1 MSAAT
6 ALSELSWVKT
16 FFSGCNHLNW
26 ESLDTQTAPDKV
38 LTHVMP
44 WLKKLTLSGYDGPLV
59 LPLYEADGR
68 ITWYAMAVDD
78 RRFAQMVDEI
88 TGFIGPSYSD
98 FRGEWAQ
105 LNLNVAP
112 ERALAERFGPRVI
125 KFAAVQASDQPHI
138 ENALTLYL
146 SVLARQ
152 PEITNR
158 TRRPFGK
165 IRSDFDLALL
175 AGNADGA
182 QTFLEEMLASG
193 RVNAEQRKCLEI
205 RLLAGLGHGETLAK
219 NPTLIASISD
229 ISLPP
234 QTLVDVVAALYET
247 FIEPI
252 ESNSDFQTVVETFKC
267 HFIKPF
273 GGLFRDRKG
282 IRHPKVLRAF
292 LLSELAAKEPNYLR
306 CQSLLTVYPE
316 NADGYNIALTWCE
329 KLNETTPQPEAN
341 RKEAWLAE
349 ARKAIADDDYE
360 TASVWCFELLPLAWA
375 YSTLLRCAVEIKTED
390 LTRRVLEA
398 ISSASESTLANLTGK
413 DHLRLDKLKGTSHSA
428 SSNAKSGWV
437 AWAESVLENPGTA
450 ATVAELQEMTTKW
463 SVDEYANDTLI
474 CERIATLL
482 AEASGT
488 AQDRF
493 RDAFPVLVDFF
504 ANSSGTSRAFRPIY
518 SMLIKSLAWS
528 GALSSDELEICAQ
541 LIHALLMTAPSKV
554 EYIDAVEDLQE
565 ILKANASPV
574 HFDWGLN
581 LAEFFP
587 QYPSPDQ
594 GAAKLRLFLDVVEM
608 LRAAPHRVSVAQRD
622 LLIALA
628 YDYCCPGLLET
639 FPAIETSPIPS
650 STENVS
656 YSGLI
661 GIYTLTEGAGQRAKE
676 ILERMYPKAVVEL
689 NSDAVSTDRLVALA
703 KAADIFVFAWKSSKH
718 QAYFCIKEARQGQDI
733 VLPIGKGSASIL
745 ACVLDKISSR
755 TML

>member
-1 MSAAT
+1 MSATT

-38 LTHVMP
+38 LANVMP
-44 WLKKLTLSGYDGPLV
+44 WLKKLTISGYDGPVV

-105 LNLNVAP
+105 LNLNIVP
-112 ERALAERFGPRVI
+112 ECALAERFGPRVI
-125 KFAAVQASDQPHI
+125 RFAAVQASDQPHI

-193 RVNAEQRKCLEI
+193 RVNAEQRKCMEI

-252 ESNSDFQTVVETFKC
+252 ESTSDFQTVVETFKR

-282 IRHPKVLRAF
+282 IRHPKILRAF
-292 LLSELAAKEPNYLR
+292 LLSELAAKEPSALR
-306 CQSLLTVYPE
+306 CQSLLDVYPE

-329 KLNETTPQPEAN
+329 KLSGTTPQPEAN
-341 RKEAWLAE
+341 QKEAWLDE
-349 ARKAIADDDYE
+349 AKQAIANDDYE
-360 TASVWCFELLPLAWA
+360 TASARCFELLPLAWA
-375 YSTLLRCAVEIKTED
+375 YSALLRCALEIRTKD

-398 ISSASESTLANLTGK
+398 ISSASESTLANLTDK
-413 DHLRLDKLKGTSHSA
+413 DHLRLEKLKGASHLA

-437 AWAESVLENPGTA
+437 EWAESVLENPRTA
-450 ATVAELQEMTTKW
+450 PTVAELQAMATKW

-474 CERIATLL
+474 CEKIATLL
-482 AEASGT
+482 AEASGA

-504 ANSSGTSRAFRPIY
+504 ENGSGRPRAFRPIY
-518 SMLIKSLAWS
+518 SMLIKFLAWS

-541 LIHALLMTAPSKV
+541 LINALLMTAPSKV

-581 LAEFFP
+581 LAEFFS
-587 QYPSPDQ
+587 QYPAPDQ

-622 LLIALA
+622 LLIVLA
-628 YDYCCPGLLET
+628 YDYDCPGLLET
-639 FPAIETSPIPS
+639 FPAIGSSSLPS
-650 STENVS
+650 STENVT

-745 ACVLDKISSR
+745 ASVLDKITSH

>member
-6 ALSELSWVKT
+6 ALSELSWLKI
-16 FFSGCNHLNW
+16 FFSECNHLNW

-38 LTHVMP
+38 LAQVMP
-44 WLKKLTLSGYDGPLV
+44 WLNKLTLSGYDGPVV

-88 TGFIGPSYSD
+88 TGFIGPSYSN
-98 FRGEWAQ
+98 FSGEWAQ

-125 KFAAVQASDQPHI
+125 KFAAAQASDQPHI
-138 ENALTLYL
+138 EKALTLYL

-229 ISLPP
+229 ISLPS

-252 ESNSDFQTVVETFKC
+252 ESNSDFQTVVETFKR

-292 LLSELAAKEPNYLR
+292 LLSELAAEEPNPLR

-316 NADGYNIALTWCE
+316 NANGYNIALTWCE
-329 KLNETTPQPEAN
+329 KLNETAPQPEAN
-341 RKEAWLAE
+341 RKEAWLDE

-360 TASVWCFELLPLAWA
+360 TASVRCFKLLPLAWA

-398 ISSASESTLANLTGK
+398 ISSASESTLANLTDK

-428 SSNAKSGWV
+428 SSTANSGWV
-437 AWAESVLENPGTA
+437 AWAESVLENPDTA
-450 ATVAELQEMTTKW
+450 PTVAELQEMTTKW

-482 AEASGT
+482 AEASGA

-504 ANSSGTSRAFRPIY
+504 ENSSGTPRAFRPIY

-554 EYIDAVEDLQE
+554 EYTDAVEDLQE
-565 ILKANASPV
+565 ILKTNASPV

-587 QYPSPDQ
+587 QYPAPDQ
-594 GAAKLRLFLDVVEM
+594 GAARLRLFLDVVAM
-608 LRAAPHRVSVAQRD
+608 LRTASHRVSAAQRD
-622 LLIALA
+622 LLMALA
-628 YDYCCPGLLET
+628 YDYDCPGLLET
-639 FPAIETSPIPS
+639 FPTIGTSQIPS

-676 ILERMYPKAVVEL
+676 ILERMYPKATVGL

-745 ACVLDKISSR
+745 TSVLDKISSR
-755 TML
+755 TIL